1 MSFNQHK
8 PKPAQQNCK
17 IASVEEIRFNCSHLA
32 YSVYPDCFAFMVSI
46 RLYPPKKPHITHFFS
61 RKISGWCCCCCRCK
75 FCNPRNEIDEVK
87 TFCANNPVGVYH
99 EDGVLV
105 KYTPTAY
112 ESYAQKNLE
121 KAIDRL

>member
-1 MSFNQHK
+1 MSFNPYK
-8 PKPAQQNCK
+8 PNTPQQNCK
-17 IASVEEIRFNCSHLA
+17 TAPSEESRFNYSHLA
-32 YSVYPDCFAFMVSI
+32 YSIHPYCCSFVVSI
-46 RLYPPKKPHITHFFS
+46 WLPPKKKLNTFYKE
-61 RKISGWCCCCCRCK
+61 KISGWCCCCCRCK
-75 FCNPRNEIDEVK
+75 FCNPRKEIDEVK

-105 KYTPTAY
+105 KYKPTAY

>member
-1 MSFNQHK
+1 MSFNQLK
-8 PKPAQQNCK
+8 PKTPQQNHK
-17 IASVEEIRFNCSHLA
+17 IAPVEESWFNCSYLA
-32 YSVYPDCFAFMVSI
+32 YSVYPDCCSFMVSI
-46 RLYPPKKPHITHFFS
+46 WLPTQIKTHNLYS

-99 EDGVLV
+99 EDGILV